1 MNDRRPS
8 AFAIDHGTATT
19 AAALIAHV
27 DGRARILAAS
37 AQPAGAPLEP
47 LLASLA
53 ADVHAVAA
61 ESLERMAAWQD
72 IERLESA
79 TRQPPTML
87 ILVLRAGCRRA
98 CLGSETTGWRVRG
111 RSSAEANRVVA
122 ISEALLDPDLETLL
136 IGASDPPTVSERG
149 PLADLLSSRPRSAD
163 PIGPRSSCPVA
174 PSRRPSA
181 SRGLPWS
188 SHRPRRRSTMSPA
201 VRCATCSP
209 AWLRRTTLGTRPRW
223 PTAAPPW
230 HVPRQPQRG
239 CSTAGSSSSMSARR
253 PDAHP
258 GRPVWR
264 PGQVVRV
271 DAALARARRS
281 AMTPSPTGARWST
294 IRADPATLRDRVRN
308 LVVAPWRDAAGD
320 GARLRL
326 AAGRAALAHLD
337 DGWRLPASADG
348 RQADYTADLL
358 IVSGG
363 AFAGAPAPAISLALV
378 DTLRRPGAMALA
390 HDHARILAP
399 IGALEN
405 EEDRQR
411 LLADLL
417 EDALAPLGSAIVAT
431 GVHTGRHRGSLR
443 RPTVLRAGRAVAGR
457 AALDLPPGL
466 VANAEL
472 TTRDGAW
479 LGVRSHRVGRR
490 RRRAGRP
497 AGRYARDPL
506 RLPDRPERRRDC
518 SMRQRPLW
526 SGPRRDRRGAT
537 AGDAHRSALRRSS
550 SRSSG
555 SVSASATGRSSRRA

>member
-1 MNDRRPS
+1 MNDRLPA

-47 LLASLA
+47 LLAGLA
-53 ADVHAVAA
+53 ADVHAVAS
-61 ESLERMAAWQD
+61 ESLERMAAWHD

-87 ILVLRAGCRRA
+87 ILGPSESAVGALAWA
-98 CLGSETTGWRVRG
+98 AETTGWRVSG
-111 RSSAEANRVVA
+111 RFSAEANRVVA

-136 IGASDPPTVSERG
+136 IGASDPPTVGERA
-149 PLADLLSSRPRSAD
+149 PLADLLALVSA
-163 PIGPRSSCPVA
+163 A
-174 PSRRPSA
+174 
-181 SRGLPWS
+181 
-188 SHRPRRRSTMSPA
+188 
-201 VRCATCSP
+201 
-209 AWLRRTTLGTRPRW
+209 LG
-223 PTAAPPW
+223 
-230 HVPRQPQRG
+230 
-239 CSTAGSSSSMSARR
+239 RR
-253 PDAHP
+253 PDRPEIVLAGGAVEAAERFDGAAVVFAPAAPAQHDVAGGSLRDVLAGLAAAHTDARDP
-258 GRPVWR
+258 SAMADGRAALARATASLARLLDRRVELVDVGASASTRILADPSGVL
-264 PGQVVRV
+264 GQVVRV
-271 DAALARARRS
+271 DAALAPREAIGDDAVADRVL
-281 AMTPSPTGARWST
+281 AWST

-337 DGWRLPASADG
+337 DGWRLPVSADG
-348 RQADYTADLL
+348 RQADYTADML

-390 HDHARILAP
+390 HDHARVLAP

-431 GVHTGRHRGSLR
+431 GVHSGRHRGSLR
-443 RPTVLRAGRAVAGR
+443 LTTTDGASDQVELVAGGVQL
-457 AALDLPPGL
+457 LDLPPGL
-466 VANAEL
+466 VATAEL

-479 LGVRSHRVGRR
+479 LGVRSHRLSVDV
-490 RRRAGRP
+490 AGGLGGLLVDTREI
-497 AGRYARDPL
+497 PL
-506 RLPDRPERRRDC
+506 RLPDRPERRRDLLDAW
-518 SMRQRPLW
+518 QRPLW
-526 SGPRRDRRGAT
+526 SGT
-537 AGDAHRSALRRSS
+537 E
-550 SRSSG
+550 
-555 SVSASATGRSSRRA
+555 T